1 VRALVVPLALAA
13 ALALEVVLVRR
24 ALGPVPREAAGA
36 TPAELHVLANRGSA
50 PLALDAAAVE
60 ALLHSPDPLVRDLAM
75 TWDGTRAAG
84 DELQRA
90 ALEAQTDPAEQAI
103 GRFLLRYQVRSPDL
117 EALAAF
123 RAAVRRR
130 RVVD

>member
-1 VRALVVPLALAA
+1 
-13 ALALEVVLVRR
+13 
-24 ALGPVPREAAGA
+24 
-36 TPAELHVLANRGSA
+36 VLANRGSA

-60 ALLHSPDPLVRDLAM
+60 ALLNSPDPLVRDLAM
-75 TWDGTRAAG
+75 TGDGTRAAG

-117 EALAAF
+117 AALAAF
-123 RAAVRRR
+123 RAAVRARR
-130 RVVD
+130 TLERGE